1 MSIGSICNH
10 SVATISSDAGIVE
23 AARRMR
29 EEHVGDLVVVELRGG
44 ITVPIGIVT
53 DRDIVVSVVA
63 KQVSPADLTVADVMS
78 SSLLK
83 VNEQSGVEHALQEMH
98 RGGVRRAPVVGA
110 RGELVGI
117 LSVDDVIERLAAQL
131 DHVAGL
137 IHAEQQREVRVRP

>member
-1 MSIGSICNH
+1 
-10 SVATISSDAGIVE
+10 VATISPDAGIVE

-44 ITVPIGIVT
+44 ITMPIGIVT

-63 KQVSPADLTVADVMS
+63 KQVSPADLTVVDVMS

-83 VNEQSGVEHALQEMH
+83 VNEQSGVEHGLQEMH
-98 RGGVRRAPVVGA
+98 REGVRRAPVVGA

-117 LSVDDVIERLAAQL
+117 VSIDDVIERLAAQL

-137 IHAEQQREVRVRP
+137 IQAERRREARVRP